1 MKNPIDEI
9 TAEEDAVTIDAVM
22 SRTPNTIRDADLD
35 ALVEA
40 MRRDR
45 ARFIAAEAKKAEKA
59 EGLDDDA
66 RDPE

>member
-22 SRTPNTIRDADLD
+22 SRTPNTIRDEDLV

-45 ARFIAAEAKKAEKA
+45 ARFIVAEAKKAEKA

-66 RDPE
+66 RDPD

>member
-22 SRTPNTIRDADLD
+22 SRTPNTIRDEDLV

-45 ARFIAAEAKKAEKA
+45 ARFIVAEAKKAEKA